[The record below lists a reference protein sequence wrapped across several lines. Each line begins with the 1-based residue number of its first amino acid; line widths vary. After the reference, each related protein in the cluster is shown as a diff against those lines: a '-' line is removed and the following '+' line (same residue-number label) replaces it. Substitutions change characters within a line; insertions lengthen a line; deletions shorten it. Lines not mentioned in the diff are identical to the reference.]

1 MSIGTWATAGVAI
14 CPQACR
20 GERTDDKPRGEWS
33 SLRLSRG
40 ANRWSSERRMK
51 LAPTIPRREGGKPKV
66 NRRSS
71 ECRALVSSCLGKR
84 PEVERRVDSSSTS
97 EAASRLLGRAKRPLG
112 DEGDACYRRDARKPS
127 GELRDS
133 FKVDSRNTME
143 ELRNIFAS
151 SCVEA
156 AARKLGCSTS
166 EMYRRMKRV
175 GLIHGFIIPG
185 YEALHSQ
192 SRELT
197 NE

>member
-1 MSIGTWATAGVAI
+1 
-14 CPQACR
+14 
-20 GERTDDKPRGEWS
+20 
-33 SLRLSRG
+33 
-40 ANRWSSERRMK
+40 
-51 LAPTIPRREGGKPKV
+51 
-66 NRRSS
+66 
-71 ECRALVSSCLGKR
+71 
-84 PEVERRVDSSSTS
+84 
-97 EAASRLLGRAKRPLG
+97 
-112 DEGDACYRRDARKPS
+112 
-127 GELRDS
+127 
-133 FKVDSRNTME
+133 ME
-143 ELRNIFAS
+143 ELRNIFAF

>member
-1 MSIGTWATAGVAI
+1 MPSCLASPNSDATRQCLKASFDFPFGRRA
-14 CPQACR
+14 
-20 GERTDDKPRGEWS
+20 KPS
-33 SLRLSRG
+33 PLCSLLPRLSIV
-40 ANRWSSERRMK
+40 E
-51 LAPTIPRREGGKPKV
+51 REGGKPKV

-84 PEVERRVDSSSTS
+84 AELERRVDSSSTS

-127 GELRDS
+127 GEFSDS